1 MDFTVERIKDVMILK
16 VNFSRATLKEAK
28 ELKDILFDGIDI
40 GERKIIVDLS
50 MCEFVD
56 STFMGTLV
64 VSLRKVNAL
73 NGDLKLVEL
82 HPSARAL
89 FELARLFRIFE
100 TFNSKE
106 EAMES
111 FSKSQVQINK
121 SQIA

>member
-1 MDFTVERIKDVMILK
+1 MDFFVERIKDIMIVK
-16 VNFSRATLKEAK
+16 VNFSRATLKESK
-28 ELKDILFDGIDI
+28 DLKNILFDGIDI

-64 VSLRKVNAL
+64 VSLRKVSAL

-82 HPSARAL
+82 HPSARSL

-100 TFNSKE
+100 TFNSRE
-106 EAMES
+106 EAIES
-111 FSKSQVQINK
+111 FNK
-121 SQIA
+121 PVVKISNSEL

>member
-1 MDFTVERIKDVMILK
+1 MDFTVERVKDIMIVK
-16 VNFSRATLKEAK
+16 VNFSRATLKESK
-28 ELKDILFDGIDI
+28 ELKNILFDGIDI

-64 VSLRKVNAL
+64 VSLRKVSAL

-82 HPSARAL
+82 HPSARSL

-100 TFNSKE
+100 TYNSRE

-111 FSKSQVQINK
+111 FNKTAVKVIN
-121 SQIA
+121 SEDV

>member
-1 MDFTVERIKDVMILK
+1 
-16 VNFSRATLKEAK
+16 
-28 ELKDILFDGIDI
+28 
-40 GERKIIVDLS
+40 

-64 VSLRKVNAL
+64 VSLRKVSAL

-100 TFNSKE
+100 TFNSCE
-106 EAMES
+106 EAIES
-111 FSKSQVQINK
+111 FNK
-121 SQIA
+121 SIVKFDNSEL

>member
-1 MDFTVERIKDVMILK
+1 M
-16 VNFSRATLKEAK
+16 
-28 ELKDILFDGIDI
+28 FDGIDI

-64 VSLRKVNAL
+64 VSLRKVSAL

-100 TFNSKE
+100 TFNSRE
-106 EAMES
+106 EAIEN
-111 FSKSQVQINK
+111 FNK
-121 SQIA
+121 PKLLNRLNQK

>member
-1 MDFTVERIKDVMILK
+1 MDFTVERTKDIMIVK
-16 VNFSRATLKEAK
+16 VNFSRATLKESK
-28 ELKDILFDGIDI
+28 DLKNILFDGIDI

-64 VSLRKVNAL
+64 VSLRKVSAL

-82 HPSARAL
+82 HPSARSL

-100 TFNSKE
+100 TFNSRE
-106 EAMES
+106 EAIES
-111 FSKSQVQINK
+111 FNK
-121 SQIA
+121 PVVKISNSEL

>member
-1 MDFTVERIKDVMILK
+1 MDFTVERVKDIMVVK
-16 VNFSRATLKEAK
+16 VNFSRATLKESK
-28 ELKDILFDGIDI
+28 ELKNILFDGIDI

-64 VSLRKVNAL
+64 VSLRKVSAL

-100 TFNSKE
+100 TYNSHE
-106 EAMES
+106 EAIES
-111 FSKSQVQINK
+111 FNKPVIKLNK
-121 SQIA
+121 SELA

>member
-1 MDFTVERIKDVMILK
+1 MDFSVERIKDIMVVK
-16 VNFSRATLKEAK
+16 VNFSRATLKESK
-28 ELKDILFDGIDI
+28 ELKNILFDGIDI

-64 VSLRKVNAL
+64 VSLRKVSAL

-82 HPSARAL
+82 HPSAMAL

-100 TFNSKE
+100 TFNSRE
-106 EAMES
+106 EAIEN
-111 FSKSQVQINK
+111 FNK
-121 SQIA
+121 PIAKVNSSEIV

>member
-1 MDFTVERIKDVMILK
+1 MDFTVERIKDIMIVK
-16 VNFSRATLKEAK
+16 VNFSRATLKESK
-28 ELKDILFDGIDI
+28 DLKNILFDGIDI

-64 VSLRKVNAL
+64 VSLRKVSAL

-82 HPSARAL
+82 HPSARSL

-100 TFNSKE
+100 TFNSRE
-106 EAMES
+106 EAIES
-111 FSKSQVQINK
+111 FNK
-121 SQIA
+121 PVVKISNSEL

>member
-1 MDFTVERIKDVMILK
+1 MDFTVERIKDVMVVR
-16 VNFSRATLKEAK
+16 VNFSRATLKESK
-28 ELKDILFDGIDI
+28 ELKSILFDGIDI
-40 GERKIIVDLS
+40 GERKIIVDLA

-64 VSLRKVNAL
+64 VSLRKVSAL

-82 HPSARAL
+82 HQSARAL

-100 TFNSKE
+100 TFNSQE

-111 FSKSQVQINK
+111 FNKSQVQLNK
-121 SQIA
+121 SQTA

>member
-1 MDFTVERIKDVMILK
+1 MDFTVERIKDIMIVK
-16 VNFSRATLKEAK
+16 VNFSRATLKESK
-28 ELKDILFDGIDI
+28 DLKNILFDGIDI

-64 VSLRKVNAL
+64 VSLRKVSAL

-100 TFNSKE
+100 TFNSRE
-106 EAMES
+106 EAIES
-111 FSKSQVQINK
+111 FNK
-121 SQIA
+121 PVVKISNSEL